1 MATNV
6 TMPKLGLSME
16 TGKVNEWKVDE
27 GGEIKQGE
35 ILLIVETEKITYEVE
50 SPATGLLHII
60 VPVEG
65 EVPVAE
71 LIAIIAADKA
81 EYDAVCAGGGGAA
94 ASASEAAPAADAAAP
109 ASAAAP
115 SAPAAAPE
123 RAPGE
128 RVKASPLAKK
138 IARDADID
146 ISLVPGTGPEGRVV
160 NQDVENYLASNKIRI
175 SPVARKM
182 ADAEGIDLS
191 TIAGS
196 GVNGKIMKEDVE
208 KAIAAARQAPAA
220 DVGKKEA
227 ASAGVAEGD
236 RMEKLTGMR
245 KVIARKMLQ
254 SCNEAAMAYMVYE
267 VDATA
272 IQNFRAKILK
282 SAEKK
287 HGLRVTI
294 TDFML
299 KITAEAIRQHPVVNT
314 RWVEG
319 EGILYQDQINIGM
332 AMAIKTGL
340 VVPVIKDTDNK
351 SIIGIAKDRVDLIDK
366 GRNGKLGPDQMTG
379 GTFTLS
385 AMGMFGTDIFTA
397 IINQPENAILGVGT
411 IKDKPVVVDGQ
422 IVIRPMMNLALT
434 YDHRTIDG
442 AEAGRFMQTL
452 KQYMEDPMMILAE

>member
-1 MATNV
+1 
-6 TMPKLGLSME
+6 
-16 TGKVNEWKVDE
+16 
-27 GGEIKQGE
+27 
-35 ILLIVETEKITYEVE
+35 
-50 SPATGLLHII
+50 
-60 VPVEG
+60 
-65 EVPVAE
+65 
-71 LIAIIAADKA
+71 
-81 EYDAVCAGGGGAA
+81 
-94 ASASEAAPAADAAAP
+94 
-109 ASAAAP
+109 
-115 SAPAAAPE
+115 
-123 RAPGE
+123 
-128 RVKASPLAKK
+128 
-138 IARDADID
+138 
-146 ISLVPGTGPEGRVV
+146 
-160 NQDVENYLASNKIRI
+160 
-175 SPVARKM
+175 
-182 ADAEGIDLS
+182 
-191 TIAGS
+191 
-196 GVNGKIMKEDVE
+196 VNGKIMKEDVE
-208 KAIAAARQAPAA
+208 KAIVAAKQAPAA
-220 DVGKKEA
+220 DKKA
-227 ASAGVAEGD
+227 AAPAEVAEGD

-267 VDATA
+267 IDASA
-272 IQNFRAKILK
+272 IQDFRQKLLK
-282 SAEKK
+282 KAEKK

-299 KITAEAIRQHPVVNT
+299 KITAEAIRQHPVINT

-319 EGILYQDQINIGM
+319 EGILYQEDINIGM
-332 AMAIKTGL
+332 AMAIKAGL

-422 IVIRPMMNLALT
+422 IVIRPMMNLALS

-442 AEAGRFMQTL
+442 ADAGRFMQTL